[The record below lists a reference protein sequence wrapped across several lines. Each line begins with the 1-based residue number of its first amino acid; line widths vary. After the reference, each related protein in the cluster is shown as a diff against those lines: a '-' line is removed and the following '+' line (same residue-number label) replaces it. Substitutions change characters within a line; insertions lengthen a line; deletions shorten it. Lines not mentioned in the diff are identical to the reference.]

1 MSDIVLLIDWL
12 CSIDLFSCIAASLF
26 NKLTYLLTYLLTNG
40 SAYRPLSAF
49 KAWEITVVLTYDV
62 PFAVCLFPVANDA
75 LLVPKIRV

>member
-12 CSIDLFSCIAASLF
+12 YGIDLFSCIAASLF
-26 NKLTYLLTYLLTNG
+26 NKLTYLLTNG

-49 KAWEITVVLTYDV
+49 KAREITVVLTYDA